1 MADKITKRGIY
12 LYIDG
17 KQVTNNITSIE
28 KELRAVTRQQKNMT
42 VGSEEYVKA
51 TEKIRT
57 LKAML
62 QEHNNQHKVIGTT
75 LDSNTGKIKKS
86 GEEVSS
92 FSRKFGG
99 FVDKFNR
106 FGAFFTAATAAIVG
120 FTLSLRKL
128 REERNKLE
136 DSQANLKALTGLS
149 DDDIKWLTERSK
161 TLSTSVTEDGL
172 RIRQSSNE
180 ILDAFTIVG
189 SAKPELLGNKEALAQ
204 VTEECM
210 RLATAAKIDLKQAV
224 DGVTL
229 SMNQYGAGADQA
241 ARFTNVLAAG
251 SKMGAAT
258 VADQTAAIIKSG
270 VAASTANI
278 SIEELV
284 GSIETLAEKGLKGE
298 VAGTGLKN
306 VFLKMKTG
314 ADDTNPSIVGLQTA
328 LKNLKALSDSQI
340 LERFGLENFTVAK
353 ALIDNTEKV
362 KSYTAAVTGT
372 NIAMEQAAINSDTAA
387 AKLEQARNKLRLAG
401 NELVDRLNPAFT
413 VSTNLM
419 TKRSEER
426 RVGKEC

>member
-1 MADKITKRGIY
+1 MI
-12 LYIDG
+12 
-17 KQVTNNITSIE
+17 
-28 KELRAVTRQQKNMT
+28 
-42 VGSEEYVKA
+42 
-51 TEKIRT
+51 
-57 LKAML
+57 
-62 QEHNNQHKVIGTT
+62 
-75 LDSNTGKIKKS
+75 
-86 GEEVSS
+86 
-92 FSRKFGG
+92 
-99 FVDKFNR
+99 
-106 FGAFFTAATAAIVG
+106 
-120 FTLSLRKL
+120 
-128 REERNKLE
+128 
-136 DSQANLKALTGLS
+136 
-149 DDDIKWLTERSK
+149 
-161 TLSTSVTEDGL
+161 TSVTEDGL

-314 ADDTNPSIVGLQTA
+314 ADDTNPSIFGLQTA

-387 AKLEQARNKLRLAG
+387 AKFEHARNKIRLTG
-401 NELVDRLNPAFT
+401 NQRVARINPAF
-413 VSTNLM
+413 
-419 TKRSEER
+419 R
-426 RVGKEC
+426 G